1 MQRESLPQSGDTHRA
16 QCAAESVPLSRSAGT
31 WPARHPCSPSQPAPP
46 ATTAPA
52 TALLGS
58 SYLSRAPPQQQPQ
71 NSRSV
76 PDQCRQRQVD
86 VLAIP
91 HKLRQA
97 GAATG
102 MAHRLQPDVMAV
114 MLAMVRNLGAQ
125 PVAHQRRRE
134 KPPSWP
140 SDSLKRCRQLRP
152 PPLGAVALPGRPAP
166 AAWSWLAAGS
176 NLLDFHQALIEC

>member
-1 MQRESLPQSGDTHRA
+1 MGRFGVARPPFATLAAPTLRPLPKGGSSKTRSQSVTTSLLQCSANLCRSRVTRIARNAQQNLCHFRVLRVRA
-16 QCAAESVPLSRSAGT
+16 RT

-140 SDSLKRCRQLRP
+140 SEQL
-152 PPLGAVALPGRPAP
+152 
-166 AAWSWLAAGS
+166 
-176 NLLDFHQALIEC
+176 